1 MRVHEFQISL
11 DLFVACGV
19 GWCAEREKIHFLPTW
34 LWVYTYVFVF
44 CIPLLGSDGCSSLS
58 DAPVCKQERNVIVG
72 VSKGE
77 RVSIKCELEA
87 DPQEVSFRWDLATS
101 GQMIQ
106 VSPSRYSTFGSVSL
120 LHYAPVTNLDYGS
133 LFCRGSNVVG
143 SQMAPCVF
151 QVVAA
156 GEYFLHYTTF
166 TLLSPFTQRWNT
178 QHSRLIRS

>member
-1 MRVHEFQISL
+1 MCYVCIIHCALEEY
-11 DLFVACGV
+11 LFTLVDTGV
-19 GWCAEREKIHFLPTW
+19 FL
-34 LWVYTYVFVF
+34 LF
-44 CIPLLGSDGCSSLS
+44 S

-87 DPQEVSFRWDLATS
+87 DPQEVSFRWDLATT

-106 VSPSRYSTFGSVSL
+106 VSPSRYSSFASTSL
-120 LHYAPVTNLDYGS
+120 LHYAPATNLDYGS

-156 GEYFLHYTTF
+156 G
-166 TLLSPFTQRWNT
+166 
-178 QHSRLIRS
+178 